1 MPRTD
6 IFLLNLIE
14 KINDAKRRFIINE
27 IIKKMDD

>member
-14 KINDAKRRFIINE
+14 KINNAKRKFIINE